1 MSTAKAPNGSRRW
14 SGGNISLTARNVL
27 FSLVVPGLGAVLVP
41 WWILDGAR
49 AAPLG
54 PAWLGVIPVAAGLV
68 LYLACVR
75 VFAAV
80 GRGTPGPWD
89 APRQVVTVGPYG
101 WVRNPIYLAALLV
114 VLGETCIFQSGALL
128 GYAAAMAVGFHLF
141 VVGYEEPHLRRA
153 FGSAYIDYCR
163 RVHRWLPRPAG
174 ATRDQDNAVDQRRGA
189 VLAPR
194 RARRACAGA
203 ANHQHTDPD
212 QRGR

>member
-89 APRQVVTVGPYG
+89 APRQVVAVGPYG

-153 FGSAYIDYCR
+153 FGTAYIDYSR
-163 RVHRWLPRPAG
+163 RVHRWLPRPRERPGLRTRQWTKGEGPFWLRDTHAG
-174 ATRDQDNAVDQRRGA
+174 PAPAQRTTSTPTPTSEDR
-189 VLAPR
+189 
-194 RARRACAGA
+194 
-203 ANHQHTDPD
+203 
-212 QRGR
+212 